1 MTDHKWIKDIAQ
13 NLTNDLLSDFFG
25 LWMKID
31 AQNLN
36 LDTQDEDQII
46 WTPTATGIY
55 SAKSAY
61 ELQLQG
67 IGRSDR
73 RSRKVSRNLGDLT
86 NANSFCGYFYKIEFG
101 QQISCFCLGGPIRT
115 FALCAIETWRPL
127 ST

>member
-36 LDTQDEDQII
+36 LDTHDEDQII

-67 IGRSDR
+67 TVRSP
-73 RSRKVSRNLGDLT
+73 VSKGIW
-86 NANSFCGYFYKIEFG
+86 KPW
-101 QQISCFCLGGPIRT
+101 GPNKCKFFFVAT
-115 FALCAIETWRPL
+115 
-127 ST
+127 STK